1 MVSQV
6 LGVVKMVMRM
16 IAIAVVA
23 AALLAVFSVGDAVHA
38 DDGDYAALKKLITE
52 NRVGERVKLDAND
65 KLTIPTDPNGGVAY
79 RLESVDIDGST
90 GAMTTTSQ
98 GVARFHLPA
107 TDAHKDKTAIDGN
120 GIAIY
125 AGTSYHI
132 ALDAA
137 EDGFSAYVAVN
148 DSTAP
153 TRYEFG
159 YDLPSGFKLS
169 EDGAGGIEI
178 LNSDNEVVGDIAP
191 PWAVDANGAAVRTA
205 FKLVD
210 DDLVQTIQHSGAAY
224 PVVADP
230 TVTLGW
236 RIYLWFDVPDEV
248 SRVAQ
253 WSAVIHIMSAIRPC
267 TAIATLASGAAGAL
281 CWGAYIYWGM
291 AGADAINSVI
301 SRLPSNPPDDCQLVL
316 AFRLG
321 LLEYVEHSGCGTSV
335 KERVIERV
343 SASELWSEL
352 FG

>member
-1 MVSQV
+1 
-6 LGVVKMVMRM
+6 MVMRM
-16 IAIAVVA
+16 IAIAAVV
-23 AALLAVFSVGDAVHA
+23 AALLAVFFVGDAVHA

-65 KLTIPTDPNGGVAY
+65 KLTIPTDPKGGVAY

-90 GAMTTTSQ
+90 GAVTTTSQ

-230 TVTLGW
+230 RVSLGFGGIYVRYDISDGADDAIDDAENLAEAIVTANCVGSVSVLVAALG
-236 RIYLWFDVPDEV
+236 IP
-248 SRVAQ
+248 SGGVA
-253 WSAVIHIMSAIRPC
+253 AAI
-267 TAIATLASGAAGAL
+267 GAAIGSAWCGTATYIKGQVIDAL
-281 CWGAYIYWGM
+281 DDVGDDIPTANW
-291 AGADAINSVI
+291 
-301 SRLPSNPPDDCQLVL
+301 LTPDDCTLLV
-316 AFRLG
+316 RLG
-321 LLEYVEHSGCGTSV
+321 FDGAVPNRVEVEDCGTYS
-335 KERVIERV
+335 RRY
-343 SASELWSEL
+343 
-352 FG
+352 FNGF

>member
-1 MVSQV
+1 
-6 LGVVKMVMRM
+6 M
-16 IAIAVVA
+16 IAIAAA

-65 KLTIPTDPNGGVAY
+65 KLTIPTDPKGGVAY
-79 RLESVDIDGST
+79 RLESVEIDGST
-90 GAMTTTSQ
+90 GAMTTTSH

-169 EDGAGGIEI
+169 EDGEGDIEI
-178 LNSDNEVVGDIAP
+178 LNPENTVVGDIAP

-230 TVTLGW
+230 TLTIGFFL
-236 RIYLWFDVPDEV
+236 YLWFDVPEDVDNATNWHNYIYGISGVGLCASFTFV
-248 SRVAQ
+248 STWVG
-253 WSAVIHIMSAIRPC
+253 VICGATYVVWGDGGSTAITEAIRE
-267 TAIATLASGAAGAL
+267 
-281 CWGAYIYWGM
+281 
-291 AGADAINSVI
+291 
-301 SRLPSNPPDDCQLVL
+301 LPNNPPDDCQLVL
-316 AFRLG
+316 AFSYRRYPG
-321 LLEYVEHSGCGTSV
+321 LLSYVEHSGCETNFRRHALDSIV
-335 KERVIERV
+335 PARILRR
-343 SASELWSEL
+343 L
-352 FG
+352 FP